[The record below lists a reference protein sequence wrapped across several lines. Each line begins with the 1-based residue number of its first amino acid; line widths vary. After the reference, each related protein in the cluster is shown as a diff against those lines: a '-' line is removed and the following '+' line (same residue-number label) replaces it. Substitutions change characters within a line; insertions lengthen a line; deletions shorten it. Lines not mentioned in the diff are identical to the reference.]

1 MLPDMCSHIYNYTVK
16 RDRRTFRMGERT
28 GFTGLERVTAVES
41 QEIAKITAYDFGR
54 KKNSWLAEKQE

>member
-16 RDRRTFRMGERT
+16 RDCRTFRMGERT
-28 GFTGLERVTAVES
+28 GFAELKRATVVEH
-41 QEIAKITAYDFGR
+41 QEVAKITAHDFGR